1 MKKTFVISVAAMCG
15 VLSLCGCQQDVVS
28 VEEQQAEPTS
38 VLHVFTRSG
47 DDPAVAADVP
57 SPVSL
62 YVFNSGGK
70 CVRMLADVTQNALV
84 PVAGGTY
91 GVYAIAGADAA
102 RYELPTADDATKTSI
117 ISLKEN
123 QTVGELMTTHSL
135 VSVADATEHNLTL
148 TLTRAVA
155 AIRQI
160 TIKQV
165 PSAVTA
171 VSVTI
176 APLYEAMAIDG
187 SYSGTGGSCS
197 ATLTEEADGKTWS
210 FAGGNDGPF
219 FLPSVGKPT
228 VTVTFTTADGNTAYS
243 YSAAEELAANRKL
256 SIEGTYTEQAKLKI
270 TGTIT
275 GTEWGE
281 DQTITFEFDENSS
294 SAATPSS
301 GEGTGGGSGTG
312 GGTGGSTGGETG
324 GGETSQTVTL
334 PAVGDMYKGTYYVL
348 SVDEANNQIV
358 LLSPEIKETG
368 LTTGKTE
375 AAALATLQSMLD
387 TWEENPVGVWRIPTV
402 EETRTMASKKL
413 QIKPHYNNFGVGSNK
428 ICCMN
433 NGNLDVVIE
442 GLESSNPMGYAQ
454 IASSKLRP
462 VATVTVTGSN

>member
-301 GEGTGGGSGTG
+301 GDNTGGGS
-312 GGTGGSTGGETG
+312 GTGGSTGGETG

-334 PAVGDMYKGTYYVL
+334 PKVGDLYQNKYYVL
-348 SVDEANNQIV
+348 SVDESNNQILV
-358 LLSPEIKETG
+358 LSPTEKAMGIDPASVNETDALQQLNEALESWG
-368 LTTGKTE
+368 DELT
-375 AAALATLQSMLD
+375 
-387 TWEENPVGVWRIPTV
+387 WVWRIPGDDV
-402 EETRTMASKKL
+402 LDLFVAQRTDISKAYPGNNT
-413 QIKPHYNNFGVGSNK
+413 QIYCYNSADELSCSMWRSTQKSIQPYTNSRTST
-428 ICCMN
+428 
-433 NGNLDVVIE
+433 L
-442 GLESSNPMGYAQ
+442 
-454 IASSKLRP
+454 LRP
-462 VATVTVTGSN
+462 VSTVTVTGTN

>member
-1 MKKTFVISVAAMCG
+1 MKKTFVISVATMCG

-70 CVRMLADVTQNALV
+70 CVKMLADVTQNALV

-102 RYELPTADDATKTSI
+102 RYDLPTADDATKTSI

-210 FAGGNDGPF
+210 FAGDDNGPF

-228 VTVTFTTADGNTAYS
+228 VTVTFSTADGNTAYS

-281 DQTITFEFDENSS
+281 DQSITFEFDENSS
-294 SAATPSS
+294 SASTPSS
-301 GEGTGGGSGTG
+301 GDNTGGGSGTG
-312 GGTGGSTGGETG
+312 GNTGGETG

-358 LLSPEIKETG
+358 VFSP
-368 LTTGKTE
+368 TE
-375 AAALATLQSMLD
+375 KAMGIDPTKVNVSDALQQLNTALE
-387 TWEENPVGVWRIPTV
+387 TWEDNPVGEWRIPNYSDISLIVNKREDIRKNYT
-402 EETRTMASKKL
+402 EYGDNTRMFCLNSSGTLVSTY
-413 QIKPHYNNFGVGSNK
+413 QNK
-428 ICCMN
+428 TDFQFTDYSYSVN
-433 NGNLDVVIE
+433 AV
-442 GLESSNPMGYAQ
+442 
-454 IASSKLRP
+454 LRP

>member
-1 MKKTFVISVAAMCG
+1 MISVAAMCG

-70 CVRMLADVTQNALV
+70 CVKMLADVTQNALV

-102 RYELPTADDATKTSI
+102 RYDLPTADDATKTSI

-210 FAGGNDGPF
+210 FAGGDDGPF

-294 SAATPSS
+294 SASTPSS
-301 GEGTGGGSGTG
+301 GDGTGGGS
-312 GGTGGSTGGETG
+312 GTGGSTGGETG

-334 PAVGDMYKGTYYVL
+334 PAVGSIYRTCYVL
-348 SVDEANNQIV
+348 AHVDDTHV
-358 LLSPEIKETG
+358 LL
-368 LTTGKTE
+368 
-375 AAALATLQSMLD
+375 LAPLH
-387 TWEENPVGVWRIPTV
+387 PVGILSG
-402 EETRTMASKKL
+402 EDNNETSLAKITSAISDWNVDGITSWTYMNQDNTLKFVKNASD
-413 QIKPHYNNFGVGSNK
+413 ISRNFGITATYAESALYVHEGEVKRFYSK
-428 ICCMN
+428 S
-433 NGNLDVVIE
+433 GGIE
-442 GLESSNPMGYAQ
+442 LVDGFNEKCQLLGVTTLEITN
-454 IASSKLRP
+454 
-462 VATVTVTGSN
+462 